1 MDPTLTDA
9 ASYCYRVRVFN
20 PTGYSDYSNTACSR
34 RFQPTAG
41 LAVVKMGPGSGIVVS
56 APTLIGAA
64 SEIMCGMNWS
74 GTLASGT
81 TVTQTATQATGSTFA
96 GWSSGG
102 YTSTG
107 TCTLTLTSTMI
118 VTATFNESQ
127 AVSLTV
133 TKAGT
138 GSGTSS
144 GTGNSTGSCVVTM
157 TTAKTVTPTFTLTPY
172 KQ

>member
-41 LAVVKMGPGSGIVVS
+41 LAVVKMGPG
-56 APTLIGAA
+56 
-64 SEIMCGMNWS
+64 
-74 GTLASGT
+74 SGT